1 MIQIF
6 ISSKTLSEY
15 VTSSFNFSIE
25 QALMFQAYSEINWL
39 LDKGYTKKSAI
50 DFVGNHYKF
59 PKKIRYILNRATQAI
74 GNLESIASKKITDPN
89 QLKELIFNIDLYN
102 QFTSFQSLLD
112 NEPLIICR
120 DGIYRD
126 IFSVLH
132 SKKQLRFNINL
143 VARYI
148 KGLLVLKPRFLSIY
162 IDQQRSNSKKHSQIV
177 EEVLRKNLIPGECIV
192 SKSVDYMLKIQ
203 TEGVIFSHDSVVLVS
218 SIANFDYLHW
228 SVENMDL
235 GSQFTTQL
243 INFYENDNRNKMR

>member
-6 ISSKTLSEY
+6 ISFKNLPEY
-15 VTSSFNFSIE
+15 VASSFNFSIE

-59 PKKIRYILNRATQAI
+59 PKKIRYILSRATQAI
-74 GNLESIASKKITDPN
+74 EKLEKIASGKITESKK
-89 QLKELIFNIDLYN
+89 LEGRIFNIDLYN
-102 QFTSFQSLLD
+102 QITSFQSLLD

-143 VARYI
+143 VSRYI
-148 KGLLVLKPRFLSIY
+148 KGLLVLKPRFLSVY

-203 TEGVIFSHDSVVLVS
+203 TEGVIFSHDSVVLINS
-218 SIANFDYLHW
+218 KANFDYLHW
-228 SVENMDL
+228 SVENIDL
-235 GSQFTTQL
+235 GGQFTAQL
-243 INFYENDNRNKMR
+243 INFYESDNRNKIR

>member
-1 MIQIF
+1 MIHIF

-25 QALMFQAYSEINWL
+25 HALMVKAYSEINWL
-39 LDKGYTKKSAI
+39 LDKGYAKKNAI

-74 GNLESIASKKITDPN
+74 DELESITRKKIIDP
-89 QLKELIFNIDLYN
+89 KELEGYIFNVDLYN

-112 NEPLIICR
+112 NEPLVICR

-132 SKKQLRFNINL
+132 SKKQLRFNLNL
-143 VARYI
+143 VTRFI
-148 KGLLVLKPRFLSIY
+148 KGLLVLKPSFLSIY

-177 EEVLRKNLIPGECIV
+177 EEVLRKNRIPGECIV
-192 SKSVDYMLKIQ
+192 TKSVDYLLKIQ
-203 TEGVIFSHDSVVLVS
+203 TKGVIFSHDSIVLGS
-218 SIANFDYLHW
+218 STAYFDYFHW
-228 SVENMDL
+228 SVENIDL
-235 GSQFTTQL
+235 GSRFTTQL
-243 INFYENDNRNKMR
+243 INFYENENKNKMR